1 MKKILIIGL
10 AAVIAIC
17 VILINQSK
25 SYASSF
31 KFQDV
36 GTDQWFFSSI
46 EQAVNKGYV
55 DGFPDGTF
63 KPNKKV
69 THAEFLKLI
78 CAALNLPIN
87 LELKKN
93 WYTPYEAALVKEGIY
108 NYEFEGKMDKEISR
122 NEMAKLAVRA
132 GLEDNGASLNG
143 ENDGRYMYEATR
155 KGIISGFE
163 KGELKAGEFTT
174 RAQSITVIERIL
186 TIRSGGTLKVDKH
199 AVNRAEVL
207 WHGTNAFSMMEY
219 AIGKDDPRW
228 EQIQAT
234 LNTFNSANMTIET
247 PEGLPKVKKVI
258 DAILWVDLDDP
269 QDPNRNLIPKDAKIY
284 PYAEGVKKTFYLRDY
299 KNTFAVV
306 SQGRELVN
314 EDKNKYV
321 FNDKMFLGFDS
332 GIKIDYSRMASGDI
346 RKQGTLS
353 LYYDHIGEVNDAKVI
368 SKDFKYFPTIRSSII
383 ADSSERRLEKDI
395 FTLALWKN

>member
-1 MKKILIIGL
+1 MKKILIISL

-78 CAALNLPIN
+78 CAALNLPID

-228 EQIQAT
+228 KQIEAT
-234 LNTFNSANMTIET
+234 LNTFNPANMTIEN
-247 PEGLPKVKKVI
+247 PVGKPKVKKVI

-269 QDPNRNLIPKDAKIY
+269 QDPNRNLIPVDARLL
-284 PYAEGVKKTFYLRDY
+284 PYAEGVQKTYYVKDFR
-299 KNTFAVV
+299 NAFAVIT
-306 SQGRELVN
+306 QGREVVN
-314 EDKNKYV
+314 ENVKSYPG
-321 FNDKMFLGFDS
+321 NDKVFIAFKS
-332 GIKIDYSRMASGDI
+332 GVEIDIPRWVKGDI
-346 RKQGTLS
+346 EGQGALP
-353 LYYDHIGEVNDAKVI
+353 LYFEHIGEANDAIVI
-368 SKDFKYFPTIRSSII
+368 SKEFEYFPTIESYIISQSLAQTYKKTIFQLSII
-383 ADSSERRLEKDI
+383 K
-395 FTLALWKN
+395 